1 MDRHTDED
9 QEKSPHVDY
18 PLLSFTTF
26 MLGQG
31 KLTNKSQHGR
41 TVLGSVE
48 VYLLNLAQYSQL
60 VSSVSREYVPAN
72 YRTVIESRRSWHHS
86 LYFSNM

>member
-9 QEKSPHVDY
+9 QEKSPHVAY

-48 VYLLNLAQYSQL
+48 VYLLNLVQYSQL
-60 VSSVSREYVPAN
+60 VSSVSRECVPAN
-72 YRTVIESRRSWHHS
+72 CRPSDRIPPKVAS
-86 LYFSNM
+86 